1 MADNARLRR
10 AWEELP
16 KTEHGRHLQSRHPD
30 VRPEWIMRVIESRD
44 SYEWMEY
51 VTTHEEELRVW
62 TIRVAWVAEAARWIE
77 VVFEEFS
84 DGGQFDTAYRLR
96 DKQVEQR
103 LKGKTRRN

>member
-44 SYEWMEY
+44 SYEWIEY
-51 VTTHEEELRVW
+51 STTPEEGLRVW
-62 TIRVAWVAEAARWIE
+62 RVQVGWVPEIETWIKI
-77 VVFEEFS
+77 VFEEGITG
-84 DGGQFDTAYRLR
+84 DEFDTAYRLR
-96 DKQVEQR
+96 DKQAEHQLR
-103 LKGKTRRN
+103 GRTRRS